1 MSIET
6 KLARAM
12 SNLDERGVLVLQD
25 PEIDTTRFE
34 RVGRGWR
41 ISRSYDDPDDD
52 ASWVASWVV
61 NHRADVETEIR
72 SWFKSQEQIDSL

>member
-12 SNLDERGVLVLQD
+12 SKLDERGVLVLQD
-25 PEIDTTRFE
+25 PEIDTTRIE

-41 ISRSYDDPDDD
+41 ISCSADGLLAGD
-52 ASWVASWVV
+52 ATWFIS
-61 NHRADVETEIR
+61 HRADVEHEIR
-72 SWFKSQEQIDSL
+72 SWLKCQEQIDSF

>member
-12 SNLDERGVLVLQD
+12 SKLDERGVLVLKD
-25 PEIDTTRFE
+25 FEINTTRVE

-41 ISRSYDDPDDD
+41 IRRGYDEFDEAAVWLVSR
-52 ASWVASWVV
+52 
-61 NHRADVETEIR
+61 RADVETEIR
-72 SWFKSQEQIDSL
+72 SWLKCQEELDSL

>member
-25 PEIDTTRFE
+25 PEIETTRIAQ
-34 RVGRGWR
+34 VGRGWR
-41 ISRSYDDPDDD
+41 VTTKFEGEPCGGYLVTKREQ
-52 ASWVASWVV
+52 
-61 NHRADVETEIR
+61 VEKTIR
-72 SWFKSQEQIDSL
+72 SWLKCQEQIDSL

>member
-12 SNLDERGVLVLQD
+12 SKLDERGVLVLQD
-25 PEIDTTRFE
+25 PEIDTTRIT
-34 RVGRGWR
+34 RVGRDWR

-52 ASWVASWVV
+52 AAWVV
-61 NHRADVETEIR
+61 SHRADVEHEIC
-72 SWFKSQEQIDSL
+72 SWFKRQEQIDSL

>member
-12 SNLDERGVLVLQD
+12 SKLDERGVLVLQD
-25 PEIDTTRFE
+25 PEIDTTRIT
-34 RVGRGWR
+34 RVGRNWR

-52 ASWVASWVV
+52 AAWVV
-61 NHRADVETEIR
+61 SHRADVEHEIR
-72 SWFKSQEQIDSL
+72 SWLKRQEQIDSL

>member
-12 SNLDERGVLVLQD
+12 SSLEERGVLVLQD
-25 PEIDTTRFE
+25 PEVDTTRIE

-52 ASWVASWVV
+52 ASWVVSC
-61 NHRADVETEIR
+61 RADVETEIR
-72 SWFKSQEQIDSL
+72 SWFKCQERIDSL